1 MHREFRKLL
10 TEATGSSEFVIA
22 INADIREFTSFSKTV
37 ESTEVAM
44 FIKRVYMKL
53 IDEYFNNASF
63 YKPTGDGLLVII
75 PYTEA
80 NLADIVK
87 GTIDSCLAL
96 LVNFSS
102 ICIGDPMINFDVP
115 KRIGIGISRGSA
127 CRLTSNDKILDY
139 SGNVLNLSSRLMNL
153 ARPSGIVFD
162 SNFGIEILSDET
174 IDLFAKESVYING
187 IAEKEPID
195 IYYTKDYTK
204 ISLLSKHPITETK
217 WTILEDTKTLKKII
231 DYGLNFRYE
240 LESKPVDPDQLKVK
254 IFHTS
259 VVRGK
264 KQPGTYTWHA
274 FPNFNYYLEA
284 GKPFVNLKF
293 NVLAAMLKKAGIS
306 KSSEVLIKIMYPELP
321 KEK

>member
-115 KRIGIGISRGSA
+115 KRIGIGISRGS
-127 CRLTSNDKILDY
+127 RP
-139 SGNVLNLSSRLMNL
+139 LSIKKVS
-153 ARPSGIVFD
+153 
-162 SNFGIEILSDET
+162 T
-174 IDLFAKESVYING
+174 I
-187 IAEKEPID
+187 
-195 IYYTKDYTK
+195 
-204 ISLLSKHPITETK
+204 ISLSERNPVSKL
-217 WTILEDTKTLKKII
+217 TIVSPSFTSPFLINDCII
-231 DYGLNFRYE
+231 F
-240 LESKPVDPDQLKVK
+240 
-254 IFHTS
+254 
-259 VVRGK
+259 
-264 KQPGTYTWHA
+264 
-274 FPNFNYYLEA
+274 
-284 GKPFVNLKF
+284 
-293 NVLAAMLKKAGIS
+293 
-306 KSSEVLIKIMYPELP
+306 
-321 KEK
+321 